1 MLVVHTLASLP
12 PKAFAVPMLLSPFSN
27 LLSPACIF
35 LPTPDYVATGSF
47 EASRFD
53 VLYPEEVLYASCSFF
68 LTPRSRLFRL
78 TGSKRQPL
86 VRLRLSS
93 RRISEIKQNILT
105 PLAFRAFAH
114 FSPFRL
120 EWSARASSRCL
131 SNFPG
136 NGQNRKWK
144 VERQM
149 LAFP

>member
-1 MLVVHTLASLP
+1 MHVGRSHPCVSAAQSLRRSDAIITLLQPSFSRLH
-12 PKAFAVPMLLSPFSN
+12 LLTYTR
-27 LLSPACIF
+27 LRC
-35 LPTPDYVATGSF
+35 YWKF

-53 VLYPEEVLYASCSFF
+53 VLYPEEVLYASSSFF

-93 RRISEIKQNILT
+93 RRISEIKRNILT

-120 EWSARASSRCL
+120 A
-131 SNFPG
+131 
-136 NGQNRKWK
+136 
-144 VERQM
+144 
-149 LAFP
+149 